1 MLFNLKNQTI
11 TYNKKDILH
20 SISFNIKIGEKV
32 AILGKSGS
40 GKSTLLKYLF
50 SLQKNSFAYVPQDL
64 SLVDNLSVFHNIYLA
79 RLDTYS
85 TIYNIRNLIK
95 PASKEI
101 DLIKNILDDFDLS
114 SKIFSKIYNLSGG
127 QKQRV
132 ALVRAIFKNK
142 DILLADEPISSLD
155 EYLSSKTLA
164 ILNVKFKTLICS
176 LHNVSLAINHFDRI
190 IGLKDGKIILDK
202 KCSLL
207 DKEDINNLYYVC
219 K

>member
-101 DLIKNILDDFDLS
+101 NLIKNILDDFDLS